1 MDRFQKGRK
10 KKSMDDSDMFD
21 SYTSPKGKG
30 KQEGDLE
37 VTGVSRSGRVRK
49 KSSKLMDFESP
60 DEIDYRVKRGTKAD
74 TMVSPTPS
82 RSQAPP
88 KKTPKAANYSRPM
101 PQQQLKMD
109 PEPEMSDEDDA
120 RFGVKLQG
128 DHGTSDSESDSEM
141 YPPPEGVDDFS
152 MEESM
157 GSEDDM
163 EDDSLMDDRQ
173 QSHQGFQR
181 IDVAEAQPAQS
192 LYMLEKSSKK
202 KLIIRDGKIV
212 GRMKAQRKDKGKTR
226 FTAYMLW
233 AKEVRQDLTRKHPE
247 MDFAQM
253 SKRLGELWATVPY
266 SEKYSWKRRA
276 DRLANKGSKGSAG
289 TGAGTL
295 EHPNMKRTKPPPPA
309 KTKFIN
315 KGGSGNRE
323 TPTKQNRNSHA
334 NTAAALASMSISPPD
349 RGGKGLVSEPVVG
362 PGLYKVVGTQPVD
375 VAAHL
380 KLLGESLSIIGERLK
395 EHEGQIAVSGSLS
408 VLLDSLLCVL
418 GPLLCLT
425 SQVPQTDVCT
435 QDMLSKLLDNTAYI
449 MPGL

>member
-1 MDRFQKGRK
+1 M
-10 KKSMDDSDMFD
+10 
-21 SYTSPKGKG
+21 
-30 KQEGDLE
+30 E

-60 DEIDYRVKRGTKAD
+60 DEIDYRVKRTSKAD
-74 TMVSPTPS
+74 TMSPAPS
-82 RSQAPP
+82 RGPGPA
-88 KKTPKAANYSRPM
+88 KKTPKSQTPAHSFSRPM
-101 PQQQLKMD
+101 PPPQQIHQ
-109 PEPEMSDEDDA
+109 PEPDLSDDDDA
-120 RFGVKLQG
+120 RFGVKLEQG
-128 DHGTSDSESDSEM
+128 SSESESDSEM
-141 YPPPEGVDDFS
+141 FPAPEGVECDFS
-152 MEESM
+152 SEDSL
-157 GSEDDM
+157 GSEDDLD
-163 EDDSLMDDRQ
+163 EDPLMDERHVP
-173 QSHQGFQR
+173 SHQGFQR
-181 IDVAEAQPAQS
+181 IDAVEPPPAQS
-192 LYMLEKSSKK
+192 TYMMEKSSKK

-233 AKEVRQDLTRKHPE
+233 AKEKRQDLTRKHPD

-266 SEKYSWKRRA
+266 NEKYAWKRRA
-276 DRLANKGSKGSAG
+276 ERLANKGAGAKGAAG
-289 TGAGTL
+289 TGAGTM

-309 KTKFIN
+309 KSKFIN
-315 KGGSGNRE
+315 KGSTRE
-323 TPTKQNRNSHA
+323 TPTKQQNARGSHSNS
-334 NTAAALASMSISPPD
+334 AASLSALSISPPD
-349 RGGKGLVSEPVVG
+349 RGGKGLVSEPVIG
-362 PGLYKVVGTQPVD
+362 PGMYKVVGTQPVD

-425 SQVPQTDVCT
+425 SQVPETNVCS